1 MDIILIIHF
10 LKLKIHQVLFIIY
23 GFEHPLAESTV
34 AVKAFK
40 ILSSSESS
48 SGLVSLKVAARA
60 LLFQIVLR

>member
-1 MDIILIIHF
+1 MIVNF
-10 LKLKIHQVLFIIY
+10 LKLKIQQVLFIIY
-23 GFEHPLAESTV
+23 GFEHPLVESTV

-60 LLFQIVLR
+60 LLFLIVLR